1 MKKQIQNITANPVG
15 SAVGVVGGWMVAT
28 RVLKSENIWVKLA
41 SAVVGGVV
49 GAMVQSNIKAK
60 KGVPTATVVAK

>member
-15 SAVGVVGGWMVAT
+15 SAVGAVGGWMIAT
-28 RVLKSENIWVKLA
+28 RLLKSQNMWVKIG

-49 GAMVQSNIKAK
+49 GAMVQSNIKAR

>member
-15 SAVGVVGGWMVAT
+15 SAVGAVGGWMVAT
-28 RVLKSENIWVKLA
+28 RVLKSENIWIKLA